1 MRISYKFLK
10 ELCGEAKILRR
21 VKKSRTSNICAPS
34 LERSTQSD
42 AWKENTNKNIYKK
55 KTYLKNHLKELV
67 EKIT

>member
-10 ELCGEAKILRR
+10 ELCGEATILRR

-42 AWKENTNKNIYKK
+42 AWKENTNK
-55 KTYLKNHLKELV
+55 
-67 EKIT
+67 KI